1 MCISETTQRY
11 ILELMRLGLSDFP
24 IPVGGLMWTL
34 LFPFTKCV
42 CFCTFIRCFITRF
55 ISLNTLQ
62 GKIPWLAHIFQL
74 PWIFLAHSPFIR
86 NSNISLSG
94 WSENSF
100 WNSVRSDT
108 WFTDKPGIEL
118 TSSQH
123 WVFPTTNMENSSGF
137 HQVCFWGL

>member
-1 MCISETTQRY
+1 MYFRDNTKVHLRINEIGAVRFPSTY
-11 ILELMRLGLSDFP
+11 GGSDVDP
-24 IPVGGLMWTL
+24 SV
-34 LFPFTKCV
+34 PFIKCV
-42 CFCTFIRCFITRF
+42 CLCTFIRCFNYSCF
-55 ISLNTLQ
+55 ISLNTSH

-74 PWIFLAHSPFIR
+74 SWIFLAHSPFIR

-100 WNSVRSDT
+100 WNSVRSDM
-108 WFTDKPGIEL
+108 WLTDKPGIEL